1 MTPEET
7 LKIKSLKDRSD
18 IFDYVVLHL
27 RKQGSRSLTED
38 QTCAY
43 RGANGTMCAVGAIMS
58 DDEYES
64 SFENRSIDELV
75 YENRLPPSFE
85 NRIKSNLDMLS
96 DLQYFHDH
104 CLEYR
109 DGRFTED
116 AESHINRFAAKWKI
130 K

>member
-7 LKIKSLKDRSD
+7 AKIKSLKDRSD
-18 IFDYVVLHL
+18 IFRYVVDHL
-27 RKQGSRSLTED
+27 RRQGARSLTEH
-38 QTCAY
+38 QMCAY
-43 RGANGTMCAVGAIMS
+43 RGANETMCAVGAIMA

-64 SFENRSIDELV
+64 SFENKSIDELV
-75 YENRLPPSFE
+75 YENRLPPSFKK
-85 NRIKSNLDMLS
+85 RIKPNLDMLS

-109 DGRFTED
+109 DGRFTRD
-116 AESHINRFAAKWKI
+116 AESHINKFAAKWKI